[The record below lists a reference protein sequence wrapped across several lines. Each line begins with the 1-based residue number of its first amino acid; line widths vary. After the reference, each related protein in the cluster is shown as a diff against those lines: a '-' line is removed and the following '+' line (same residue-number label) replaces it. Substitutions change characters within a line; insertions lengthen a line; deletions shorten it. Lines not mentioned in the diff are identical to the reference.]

1 MVPHSSVSPRK
12 LTFSVKLARI
22 LCSVFAVLGALPLGA
37 GFFVES
43 RVVQAWA
50 SLETQRLLKDLLNV
64 EASYD
69 VRLSLVPLRL
79 SLNDLRVAATDGPS
93 QALVVRHAEI
103 TPRIFS
109 LLAGRIDVGDVEL
122 EGVSPHLVI
131 RDGKIV
137 NLGLDLSSTESSSS
151 DRPLGQAPFKSL
163 SATDV
168 RLWLDVDGVVIQTG
182 SIDVDVLAEE
192 GMVLEAA
199 VRMSE
204 STVNYPP
211 SFFVEGQTWTIPSE
225 EYGPRLLMQWDEDRV
240 CDLDARVRI
249 NRDGVLIRRLD
260 MTAVVDINPDL
271 GTRTRCP
278 QLEEDAEN
286 AEPPDLASAVN
297 VNLKQVHVRPGKRGE
312 RLFAQGNLRVHAP
325 VDLINRFT
333 DSPGRFEGW
342 TRLEGD
348 FRLDGTSTLPR
359 FVGKIETGEFLL
371 AKRRVAEHA
380 EGEVELRD
388 DVIVVPRLRVG
399 YGGGDVDIRKVS
411 IAILEE
417 GVPLTSESVHG
428 VNVRFPYLIRDVRVT
443 PNTIVN
449 WDLDDVK
456 VLGLSG
462 NLEPPTRLDG
472 EMHLA
477 TSNFA
482 IYDRAYHDPA
492 RERVVGINGKATLD
506 GNFGLSNLGLEF
518 NNVTARFPGSELRT
532 TVHVGFN
539 DRLRVDV
546 SKAKIDL
553 ASISPLASLPV
564 QGQAE
569 LTGALNDIM
578 PNPTLTG
585 TVGITDLE
593 LAGFPLGT
601 LMPAK
606 YRFKPL
612 WVEFEQ
618 AVLRK
623 NVSSFALS
631 NARLTFSD
639 GATVKAHAGIHSR
652 AASVRD
658 FLSLWNFD
666 EDPRWA
672 DLRGA
677 FDTRARLDFNLGGK
691 TDICGHGHLRVQGTL
706 AAKHLTLFGENFDA
720 AQSSF
725 DFDWTDVEASY
736 HGFSLA
742 LDNYSL
748 DKGKGTILGSLEISP
763 GAEIAGNLV
772 ATSIP
777 LHRIQGLGS
786 LGHYASGTVSA
797 LGKVHGTLDELALD
811 VATTVSPLAIGDA
824 RLAASKFDV
833 KLVPRREPVV
843 TTARSACNR
852 LIPSSG
858 EAQPDAPVIDRAVGD
873 FVLTGQLFGGQVN
886 FKDFSITRQENKIA
900 AGKVAFDGLD
910 LGPLFE
916 LRQSMNG
923 QRERP
928 TGTYTGDVEFTH
940 LPLSAWGNAA
950 LKVGVEELAVKHSG
964 MAFRVNAANPLLV
977 RAGTLTV
984 PPVQLKVTA
993 PNGTAARFDAQGS
1006 VNHLNG
1012 KPQLDFKVHLD
1023 PVELAKWRPALGDPA
1038 LLSGTVAGEVHLKGP
1053 IEAPT
1058 PSGKVTLSRGA
1069 YQKRR
1074 DQLSITDANAEIGFA
1089 RGSVELRS
1097 LEARVGAGVVR
1108 ARGSV
1113 PLLGLGFGDF
1123 RGVATIRD
1131 LTIPSL
1137 DGIAATI
1144 DADLDAVWAKEEDKY
1159 LLPKVTGQ
1167 VRLTRFKYTR
1177 AVTMNADIATLTR
1190 RGRRTE
1196 FESYDPSKD
1205 VVELDLMVT
1214 SQQPLSI
1221 ANSLIE
1227 TPVRIEAPGLQL
1239 TGTNQRFGLRGRLEL
1254 PPGGR
1259 IQLRRNEFEVQSG
1272 EIRFTDATDIVP
1284 EVDVSAVTE
1293 YQRYSSSGLSQPAAG
1308 AGGDSARLG
1317 AAAGQWRIFMRA
1329 HGDADNL
1336 KIDLTSQP
1344 KLSQDDIFFLLTVGL
1359 TRAELDQAQAAGVGQ
1374 SVALEALGSLTGADQ
1389 AVTEALPV
1397 IDEFRFG
1404 SAYSSR
1410 TGRTE
1415 PTITVGKR
1423 LTDRIRAYVTG
1434 GVNASQEVRS
1444 NIQWQL
1450 NPSVSVEGSYDNVN
1464 NISSAGI
1471 GNLGADIRWRLEFD

>member
-1 MVPHSSVSPRK
+1 MAAPDPHKDRK
-12 LTFSVKLARI
+12 LTFGVRLARV
-22 LCSVFAVLGALPLGA
+22 LCMVFAVVGALPLGA
-37 GFFVES
+37 GFFLES
-43 RVVQAWA
+43 RLVQAWA
-50 SLETQRLLKDLLNV
+50 SLETQRLLRDLLNV
-64 EASYD
+64 DAKYELQ
-69 VRLSLVPLRL
+69 LSLLPLRL
-79 SLNDLRVAATDGPS
+79 TLDELHVASNDSP
-93 QALVVRHAEI
+93 QPALHVRYLAV
-103 TPRIFS
+103 TPRFFS

-122 EGVSPHLVI
+122 EGVATRLVV
-131 RDGKIV
+131 REGKIA
-137 NLGLDLSSTESSSS
+137 NLGIDLSRSS
-151 DRPLGQAPFKSL
+151 DTDTKRSLSQAPFKTL

-168 RLWLDVDGVVIQTG
+168 RVWVDLDGVIVDTG
-182 SIDVDVLAEE
+182 AIDVDVVADE
-192 GMVLEAA
+192 GNTLEAA
-199 VRMSE
+199 LRVGE
-204 STVNYPP
+204 STVNYPS
-211 SFFVEGQTWTIPSE
+211 SFFASGQTWTLPSE
-225 EYGPRLLMQWDEDRV
+225 YVGPRVLMQWDEDRL
-240 CDLDARVRI
+240 CDLDARVRLSPE
-249 NRDGVLIRRLD
+249 GVLIRRLD
-260 MTAVVDINPDL
+260 MTATVDIDPEP
-271 GTRTRCP
+271 GSTTRCQP
-278 QLEEDAEN
+278 LSNDAKD
-286 AEPPDLASAVN
+286 AEPPDLARAVN
-297 VNLKQVHVRPGKRGE
+297 VNLRQVHLRPGAKGE
-312 RLFAQGNLRVHAP
+312 RLFAQGNLRVHGP

-359 FVGKIETGEFLL
+359 FVGRIETGEFLL

-380 EGEVELRD
+380 EGDVEVRD
-388 DVIVVPRLRVG
+388 DVIIVPQLRVG
-399 YGGGDVDIRKVS
+399 YGGGDVDIRMVK

-428 VNVRFPYLIRDVRVT
+428 INVRFPYLIRDVKVT

-449 WDLDDVK
+449 WDLNDIR
-456 VLGLSG
+456 VLGFTG

-472 EMHLA
+472 ALHIVS
-477 TSNFA
+477 SNFE
-482 IYDRAYHDPA
+482 ITDRAYHDKA
-492 RERVVGINGKATLD
+492 RSRVVGVNGKATLD
-506 GNFGLSNLGLEF
+506 GSFGLSNLGLEF

-539 DRLRVDV
+539 DRLVVDLP
-546 SKAKIDL
+546 KATIDL

-564 QGQAE
+564 QGRAE
-569 LTGALNDIM
+569 LTGLLNDLL

-585 TVGITDLE
+585 TVEIQDLN
-593 LAGFPLGT
+593 LAGFPLGS
-601 LMPAK
+601 LLPSK

-618 AVLRK
+618 ATLRK
-623 NVSSFALS
+623 NVSSFALA
-631 NARLTFSD
+631 NAKLDFD
-639 GATVKAHAGIHSR
+639 ADATVRASTSIYSR

-666 EDPRWA
+666 QDPRWA

-677 FDTRARLDFNLGGK
+677 FDTRARLDFSMGGK
-691 TDICGHGHLRVQGTL
+691 NDVCGHGHLRVAGTL
-706 AAKHLTLFGENFDA
+706 KAKHLTLFGENFDA
-720 AQSSF
+720 AQAPF
-725 DFDWTDVEASY
+725 DFDWTDVEAGY
-736 HGFSLA
+736 HGFALA

-748 DKGKGTILGSLEISP
+748 DKGKGTILGSLQINT
-763 GAEIAGNLV
+763 GATLTGNVV

-797 LGKVHGTLDELALD
+797 IGKVFGSLDELGADL
-811 VATTVSPLAIGDA
+811 ATTVSPLAVGDA
-824 RLAASKFDV
+824 RLAPSKFDV
-833 KLVPRREPVV
+833 KLVPRSEPP
-843 TTARSACNR
+843 TNIRRSACNN
-852 LIPSSG
+852 
-858 EAQPDAPVIDRAVGD
+858 VISEDKPAATPTVDRAVGD
-873 FVLTGQLFGGQVN
+873 FILSGHLFGGQVSFKN
-886 FKDFSITRQENKIA
+886 FEITRQDNKIA
-900 AGKVAFDGLD
+900 SGKVEFDALD
-910 LGPLFE
+910 LAPLFA
-916 LRQSMNG
+916 LQQAVTA

-928 TGTYTGDVEFTH
+928 SGAYTGTVEFSQ
-940 LPLSAWGNAA
+940 LPLSALGSAEV
-950 LKVGVEELAVKHSG
+950 KVGVEELAVRHKG
-964 MAFRVNAANPLLV
+964 IAFGVHAAQPLLV
-977 RAGTLTV
+977 RAGKLTL

-993 PNGTAARFDAQGS
+993 PNGSVARFKASGS
-1006 VNHLNG
+1006 VNQLNT
-1012 KPQLDFKVHLD
+1012 KPELDVNIQLD
-1023 PVELAKWRPALGDPA
+1023 PVALDKWGHALGDPVVLA
-1038 LLSGTVAGEVHLKGP
+1038 GTIAGDVHLTGP
-1053 IEAPT
+1053 LEAPR
-1058 PSGKVTLSRGA
+1058 PSGKLTLSQAA

-1074 DQLSITDANAEIGFA
+1074 DQLSITDANAELGFA
-1089 RGSVELRS
+1089 RGSVELRALS
-1097 LEARVGAGVVR
+1097 ARVGGGSIA

-1131 LTIPSL
+1131 LSLPSL

-1159 LLPKVTGQ
+1159 LLPKVSGA
-1167 VRLTRFKYTR
+1167 VRLSRFRYTR

-1205 VVELDLMVT
+1205 VVELDLLV
-1214 SQQPLSI
+1214 SSEKPLTI

-1227 TPVRIEAPGLQL
+1227 TPVTIESPGLQL

-1259 IQLRRNEFEVQSG
+1259 IQLRRNEFEVQGG
-1272 EIRFTDATDIVP
+1272 EIRFTDATAIVP
-1284 EVDVSAVTE
+1284 DVDVSAVTE
-1293 YQRYSSSGLSQPAAG
+1293 YQRYSNSGLAQTAPN

-1329 HGDADNL
+1329 HGDAENL

-1434 GVNASQEVRS
+1434 GVNSSQEVRS
-1444 NIQWQL
+1444 NVQWQL
-1450 NPSVSVEGSYDNVN
+1450 NPSVSIEGSYDNVN
-1464 NISSAGI
+1464 NISSAGV
-1471 GNLGADIRWRLEFD
+1471 GNLGADIRYRLEFD